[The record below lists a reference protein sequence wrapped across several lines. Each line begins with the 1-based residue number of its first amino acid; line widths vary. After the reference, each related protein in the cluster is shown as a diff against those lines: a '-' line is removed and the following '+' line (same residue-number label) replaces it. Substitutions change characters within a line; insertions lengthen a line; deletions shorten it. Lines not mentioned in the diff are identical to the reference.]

1 MYVEKSILI
10 DLGPNCWGKEKRNWA
25 KIDIIDTV
33 SEKVLN
39 SLVEDKKC
47 RKFLEVRVK
56 TFYCLM
62 HDKNLLTV
70 V

>member
-39 SLVEDKKC
+39 SIQLIE
-47 RKFLEVRVK
+47 KFNSKQL
-56 TFYCLM
+56 F
-62 HDKNLLTV
+62 
-70 V
+70 